1 MLREVINHMT
11 ASGLLLLLFHP
22 SSFITHPLADM
33 FLLQANTTALFS
45 VADLQLIAP
54 ELILTV
60 CACIALVMEVVLP
73 YRKSKLIAYFS
84 LIGVGFAGISLG
96 VQYWYL
102 RDVLPLDGFYG
113 MVRIDGFA
121 LIFKSIFLVAAA
133 QAIAVST
140 RYLDIE
146 GEQHGEYYALVL
158 FATVGMM
165 FLACGYD
172 LISLYISLELM
183 ALTFYVLVA
192 FTKREKRSNEAAM
205 KYFLLG
211 AFSSGVLLYGMSLL
225 YGIAGSTNLAEIGR
239 SVAAIAGTVGDSGE
253 TVTASLRPMLLLGMI
268 ALAAGLFFKIAAVPF
283 HMWAPDAYE
292 GAPTSVTA
300 FLSTGSK
307 AASFALYARIFI
319 EALNTMRA
327 DWAPLLGLVAAITIM
342 VGNWAAVTQENS
354 KRLLAYSSISNAGYL
369 LLGLVAGNSYGYIG
383 LMIYLLVYTLMNM
396 GAFGIIISLR
406 RRGII
411 GDNVDDMTGLAHK
424 APGMAAMMAI
434 FMLSLGGL
442 PMTGGFIGKYF
453 LFGGLL
459 QRGKADGKTWYYW
472 LAAWAI
478 INTVVSFYYYI
489 RFIKVMYLGDRVAD
503 DQPLALSP
511 ALRAA
516 LVASLVGILFIGLYP
531 QPLIEIVQR
540 LVAPLAALG
549 PLGLK

>member
-1 MLREVINHMT
+1 ML
-11 ASGLLLLLFHP
+11 
-22 SSFITHPLADM
+22 
-33 FLLQANTTALFS
+33 LLQANSTSLIN

-60 CACIALVMEVVLP
+60 CACVALVMEVVLP
-73 YRKSKLIAYFS
+73 YRKSKLTAYFS
-84 LIGVGFAGISLG
+84 LVGLLLAFVSLA
-96 VQYWYL
+96 VQWWYMGSS
-102 RDVLPLDGFYG
+102 LPFEGFYG

-121 LIFKSIFLVAAA
+121 LLFKAIFLVSAGL
-133 QAIAVST
+133 AVGIST

-172 LISLYISLELM
+172 LIALYISLELM

-192 FTKREKRSNEAAM
+192 FTKREKKSNEAAM

-225 YGIAGSTNLAEIGR
+225 YGVAGSTNLGDIGN
-239 SVAAIAGTVGDSGE
+239 TVGQLVPQIQSAIESAKTPNVDPDAIIG
-253 TVTASLRPMLLLGMI
+253 LRPLLLLGMI
-268 ALAAGLFFKIAAVPF
+268 ALGAGLFFKVAAVPF
-283 HMWAPDAYE
+283 HMWAPDVYE

-319 EALNTMRA
+319 EALGGMRA

-369 LLGLVAGNSYGYIG
+369 LLGLVAGNLYGYIG
-383 LMIYLLVYTLMNM
+383 LIIYLFVYTLMNM
-396 GAFGIIISLR
+396 GAFGVIISLR

-411 GDNVDDMTGLAHK
+411 GDNVDDLTGLGQK
-424 APGMAAMMAI
+424 APLLAAMMAV

-453 LFGGLL
+453 LFGGLI
-459 QRGKADGKTWYYW
+459 QRGTGPGGKSWYIW
-472 LAAWAI
+472 LAVWAI
-478 INTVVSFYYYI
+478 INTVVSFYYYV
-489 RFIKVMYLGDRVAD
+489 RFIRVMYLGDRIAD
-503 DQPLALSP
+503 NKPLALSP
-511 ALRAA
+511 VLQTA
-516 LVASLVGILFIGLYP
+516 LVVSLVGIIFVGVYP
-531 QPLIEIVQR
+531 QPFIQLAQQLIS
-540 LVAPLAALG
+540 PLASLGALAM
-549 PLGLK
+549 K

>member
-1 MLREVINHMT
+1 
-11 ASGLLLLLFHP
+11 
-22 SSFITHPLADM
+22 M
-33 FLLQANTTALFS
+33 FLLQANSTGLFNLG
-45 VADLQLIAP
+45 DLQLIVP

-60 CACIALVMEVVLP
+60 CACLALVMEVVLP
-73 YRKSKLIAYFS
+73 YRKSKQVAYFS
-84 LIGVGFAGISLG
+84 LAGIALAAVSLV
-96 VQYWYL
+96 VQYL
-102 RDVLPLDGFYG
+102 SGTGTPIDGFYG
-113 MVRIDGFA
+113 MIRLDGFA
-121 LIFKSIFLVAAA
+121 FVFQGIFLVGAAL
-133 QAIAVST
+133 AIAIST

-165 FLACGYD
+165 FLACGFD
-172 LISLYISLELM
+172 LITLYISLELM

-225 YGIAGSTNLAEIGR
+225 YGVAGSTNLGEIGR
-239 SVAAIAGTVGDSGE
+239 AVAEIAGSATQTGE
-253 TVTASLRPMLLLGMI
+253 ASLRPMLLLGMI
-268 ALAAGLFFKIAAVPF
+268 ALAAGLFFKVAAVPF

-300 FLSTGSK
+300 FLSTASK
-307 AASFALYARIFI
+307 AASFALYARIFM
-319 EALNTMRA
+319 EALNSIRA

-369 LLGLVAGNSYGYIG
+369 LLGLVAGNTYGYIG
-383 LMIYLLVYTLMNM
+383 LVIYLLVYTFMNM

-411 GDNVDDMTGLAHK
+411 GDNVDDLTGLAHK
-424 APGMAAMMAI
+424 APGMAAMMAV

-442 PMTGGFIGKYF
+442 PMTGGFIGKWYLLYG
-453 LFGGLL
+453 LFD
-459 QRGKADGKTWYYW
+459 RGYTDKKNWYYW
-472 LAAWAI
+472 LAGWAA
-478 INTVVSFYYYI
+478 INIVVSFYYYV
-489 RFIKVMYLGDRVAD
+489 RFIKVMYLGDTIAD
-503 DQPLALSP
+503 DKPLSLSP
-511 ALRAA
+511 ALRTA
-516 LVASLVGILFIGLYP
+516 LVVSLVGIIFIGVYP

-540 LVAPLAALG
+540 LVTR
-549 PLGLK
+549 

>member
-1 MLREVINHMT
+1 
-11 ASGLLLLLFHP
+11 
-22 SSFITHPLADM
+22 M
-33 FLLQANTTALFS
+33 FLFQANTTALFS

-60 CACIALVMEVVLP
+60 CACVALVMEVILP

-84 LIGVGFAGISLG
+84 LVGVAVAGVSLG
-96 VQYWYL
+96 VQYWYT
-102 RDVLPLDGFYG
+102 RDALPLDGFYG

-121 LIFKSIFLVAAA
+121 LIFKSIFLVGAA
-133 QAIAVST
+133 QAIAIST

-225 YGIAGSTNLAEIGR
+225 YGIAGSTNLGEIGR
-239 SVAAIAGTVGDSGE
+239 GVATIAATMGDSSE
-253 TVTASLRPMLLLGMI
+253 PVTASLRPMLLLGMI

-424 APGMAAMMAI
+424 APGMAAMMAV

-442 PMTGGFIGKYF
+442 PITGGFIGKYF

-503 DQPLALSP
+503 DKPLSLSP
-511 ALRAA
+511 ALQAA
-516 LVASLVGILFIGLYP
+516 LVASLVGILFIGVYP

-540 LVAPLAALG
+540 LVAPLAALA

>member
-1 MLREVINHMT
+1 MNSIYAIAMVLQ
-11 ASGLLLLLFHP
+11 P
-22 SSFITHPLADM
+22 SSFSLHPSALA
-33 FLLQANTTALFS
+33 LQANTTALFDLS
-45 VADLQLIAP
+45 DLQLIAP
-54 ELILTV
+54 ALILTV
-60 CACIALVMEVVLP
+60 CACVALVMEVVLP
-73 YRKSKLIAYFS
+73 YRKSKLIAHFS
-84 LIGVGFAGISLG
+84 LIGIALAAVSLG
-96 VQYWYL
+96 LQWWYS

-113 MVRIDGFA
+113 MIRIDGFA
-121 LIFKSIFLVAAA
+121 LLFNFIFLVSAAL
-133 QAIAVST
+133 AIAIST

-146 GEQHGEYYALVL
+146 GEQHGEFYALVL

-165 FLACGYD
+165 FLASGYD
-172 LISLYISLELM
+172 LLVLYISLELM

-192 FTKREKRSNEAAM
+192 FTKREKRSNEAGM

-211 AFSSGVLLYGMSLL
+211 AFSSGILLYGMSLL
-225 YGIAGSTNLAEIGR
+225 YGVAGSTNLGEIGR
-239 SVAAIAGTVGDSGE
+239 ALGALAGSAGDVAPDAT
-253 TVTASLRPMLLLGMI
+253 LRPLLLLGMI

-307 AASFALYARIFI
+307 AASFALYARIFV
-319 EALNTMRA
+319 EALPSMRV
-327 DWAPLLGLVAAITIM
+327 DWAPLLGLVAALTIL

-369 LLGLVAGNSYGYIG
+369 LLGLVAGNAYGYLG
-383 LMIYLLVYTLMNM
+383 LLIYLFVYTLMNM

-406 RRGII
+406 RKGIV
-411 GDNVDDMTGLAHK
+411 GDNVDDLTGLAQK
-424 APGMAAMMAI
+424 APAMAAMMTV

-459 QRGKADGKTWYYW
+459 QRGSTDGKSWYYW
-472 LAAWAI
+472 LALWAI
-478 INTVVSFYYYI
+478 INTVVSFYYYV

-503 DQPLALSP
+503 DRPLSLSP

-516 LVASLVGILFIGLYP
+516 LVLSLVGIIFVGVFP
-531 QPLIEIVQR
+531 QPFISIAQKLIAPFAAISP
-540 LVAPLAALG
+540 VAV
-549 PLGLK
+549 K

>member
-1 MLREVINHMT
+1 M
-11 ASGLLLLLFHP
+11 LLF
-22 SSFITHPLADM
+22 
-33 FLLQANTTALFS
+33 QANTTELFS
-45 VADLQLIAP
+45 IADLQLIAP
-54 ELILTV
+54 ELILTA
-60 CACIALVMEVVLP
+60 CACLALVMEVVLP
-73 YRKSKLIAYFS
+73 YRKSKLVAYFA
-84 LIGVGFAGISLG
+84 LAGIALAGVSLG
-96 VQYWYL
+96 AQFWFTK
-102 RDVLPLDGFYG
+102 DILPLSGFFG
-113 MVRIDGFA
+113 TVRIDGFA
-121 LIFKSIFLVAAA
+121 LVFKAIFIIAAGLAVA
-133 QAIAVST
+133 IST

-146 GEQHGEYYALVL
+146 GEQHGEYYALLL

-172 LISLYISLELM
+172 LIVLYISLELM

-225 YGIAGSTNLAEIGR
+225 FGIAGSTNLGEIGQ
-239 SVAAIAGTVGDSGE
+239 SLGAIAASSTDASS
-253 TVTASLRPMLLLGMI
+253 SLRPILLLGMI

-319 EALNTMRA
+319 EALPSLRD

-369 LLGLVAGNSYGYIG
+369 LLGLVAGNTYGYVG
-383 LMIYLLVYTLMNM
+383 LVIYLLVYTLMNM
-396 GAFGIIISLR
+396 GAFGIVISLR

-411 GDNVDDMTGLAHK
+411 GDNVNDMSGLAQK
-424 APGMAAMMAI
+424 APGMAAMMAV

-459 QRGKADGKTWYYW
+459 QRGAADGKSWYYW
-472 LAAWAI
+472 LAGWAI

-489 RFIKVMYLGDRVAD
+489 RFIKVMYLGDRLAD
-503 DQPLALSP
+503 DKPLSLSP
-511 ALRAA
+511 ALQTA
-516 LVASLVGILFIGLYP
+516 LVASLVGIIFIGVYP
-531 QPLIEIVQR
+531 QPLIDVVQR
-540 LVAPLAALG
+540 LIG
-549 PLGLK
+549 R

>member
-1 MLREVINHMT
+1 M
-11 ASGLLLLLFHP
+11 
-22 SSFITHPLADM
+22 
-33 FLLQANTTALFS
+33 LLQANTTALFEL
-45 VADLQLIAP
+45 ADLQLIAP

-60 CACIALVMEVVLP
+60 CACVALVMEVVLP
-73 YRKSKLIAYFS
+73 YRKSRLVAHFA
-84 LIGVGFAGISLG
+84 LVGVGLAAVSLG
-96 VQYWYL
+96 LQWWYT
-102 RDVLPLDGFYG
+102 RDLLPLEGFYG

-121 LIFKSIFLVAAA
+121 LLFKSIFLVSAGL
-133 QAIAVST
+133 AIAISI
-140 RYLDIE
+140 RYLEIE
-146 GEQHGEYYALVL
+146 GEQHGEFYALVL

-165 FLACGYD
+165 FLGCGYD
-172 LISLYISLELM
+172 LIALYIALELM

-192 FTKREKRSNEAAM
+192 FTKRERRSNEAAM

-225 YGIAGSTNLAEIGR
+225 YGVSGSTNLGEIGR
-239 SVAAIAGTVGDSGE
+239 AVGAIVGTITRDTPTLEG
-253 TVTASLRPMLLLGMI
+253 SLRPMLLLAMI

-319 EALNTMRA
+319 EALPAMRV

-369 LLGLVAGNSYGYIG
+369 LLGLVAGNTYGYLG
-383 LMIYLLVYTLMNM
+383 LLIYLFVYTLMNM

-411 GDNVDDMTGLAHK
+411 GDNVDDLSGLAQK
-424 APGMAAMMAI
+424 APAMAAMMGV

-453 LFGGLL
+453 WFGGLL
-459 QRGKADGKTWYYW
+459 QRGSADGKNWYYW
-472 LAAWAI
+472 LAVWAI
-478 INTVVSFYYYI
+478 INTVVSFYYYV
-489 RFIKVMYLGDRVAD
+489 RFIKVMYLGDRLAD
-503 DQPLALSP
+503 ERPLAMSNG
-511 ALRAA
+511 LRAA
-516 LVASLVGILFIGLYP
+516 LVVSVVGIIFVGVFP
-531 QPLIEIVQR
+531 QPFISIAEKLIEPFGVIGAIANR
-540 LVAPLAALG
+540 
-549 PLGLK
+549 

>member
-1 MLREVINHMT
+1 
-11 ASGLLLLLFHP
+11 
-22 SSFITHPLADM
+22 M
-33 FLLQANTTALFS
+33 FLLQANTTSLFNPS
-45 VADLQLIAP
+45 DLQLIAP

-60 CACIALVMEVVLP
+60 CACIALVMEVILP
-73 YRKSKLIAYFS
+73 REKSKMIAHVALGGIALAF
-84 LIGVGFAGISLG
+84 ISLYIQLAQMG
-96 VQYWYL
+96 GTYKVWSIASL
-102 RDVLPLDGFYG
+102 TSVDGFYG

-121 LIFKSIFLVAAA
+121 ILFKAIFLIAAA
-133 QAIAVST
+133 LAIAIST

-158 FATVGMM
+158 FATVGML
-165 FLACGYD
+165 FLACGHD

-211 AFSSGVLLYGMSLL
+211 AFSSGILLYGMSLL
-225 YGIAGSTNLAEIGR
+225 YGITGSTNLGEIAQ
-239 SVAAIAGTVGDSGE
+239 SVGQIVSAAPDE
-253 TVTASLRPMLLLGMI
+253 TGAAAVSLRPILLLGMI
-268 ALAAGLFFKIAAVPF
+268 SLAAGLFFKISAVPF

-307 AASFALYARIFI
+307 AASFALYARIFV
-319 EALNTMRA
+319 EALGAMRV
-327 DWAPLLGLVAAITIM
+327 DWAPLLGLVAAITIL
-342 VGNWAAVTQENS
+342 VGNWGAITQDNS

-369 LLGLVAGNSYGYIG
+369 LLGLIAGNEFGYNG
-383 LMIYLLVYTLMNM
+383 LIIYLLVYTFMNM

-411 GDNVDDMTGLAHK
+411 GDNVDDLTGLAHK
-424 APGMAAMMAI
+424 APAMAAMMAV

-459 QRGKADGKTWYYW
+459 QRGKEDGKSWYYW
-472 LAAWAI
+472 LAGWAI
-478 INTVVSFYYYI
+478 INTVVSFYYYV
-489 RFIKVMYLGDRVAD
+489 RFIKVMYLGDRIAD
-503 DQPLALSP
+503 DKPLSLSP
-511 ALRAA
+511 ALQTA
-516 LVASLVGILFIGLYP
+516 LVFSLVGILFIGVYP

-540 LVAPLAALG
+540 LLAR
-549 PLGLK
+549 

>member
-1 MLREVINHMT
+1 MPAFFN
-11 ASGLLLLLFHP
+11 LF
-22 SSFITHPLADM
+22 L
-33 FLLQANTTALFS
+33 LLQANTTSLFN
-45 VADLQLIAP
+45 VADLQLIGP

-60 CACIALVMEVVLP
+60 CACVVLVMEVILP
-73 YRKSKLIAYFS
+73 YRQSKVTAYFS
-84 LIGVGFAGISLG
+84 LVGIALAAVSLG
-96 VQYWYL
+96 VQWWL
-102 RDVLPLDGFYG
+102 VGDSLPLTGFYG

-121 LIFKSIFLVAAA
+121 LLFKAIFLIAAA
-133 QAIAVST
+133 LAIAIST

-158 FATVGMM
+158 FATVGML

-172 LISLYISLELM
+172 LIVLYISLELM

-211 AFSSGVLLYGMSLL
+211 AFSSGILLYGMSLI
-225 YGIAGSTNLAEIGR
+225 YGIAGSTNLGEIGT
-239 SVAAIAGTVGDSGE
+239 SLGQIVAAQDSADAAGGLAT
-253 TVTASLRPMLLLGMI
+253 LRPLLLLGMI
-268 ALAAGLFFKIAAVPF
+268 TLAAGLFFKIAAVPF

-307 AASFALYARIFI
+307 AASFALYARIFM
-319 EALNTMRA
+319 EALPAMRV
-327 DWAPLLGLVAAITIM
+327 DWAPLLGLVAALTIM
-342 VGNWAAVTQENS
+342 VGNWAAVTQDNS

-369 LLGLVAGNSYGYIG
+369 LLGLVASNTYGYVG
-383 LMIYLLVYTLMNM
+383 LLIYLLVYTLMNM

-411 GDNVDDMTGLAHK
+411 GDNVEDMAGLAQK
-424 APGMAAMMAI
+424 APWMALMMAV

-459 QRGKADGKTWYYW
+459 QRGQADGKNWYYW
-472 LAAWAI
+472 LALWAI

-489 RFIKVMYLGDRVAD
+489 RFIKVMYLGDRIAD
-503 DQPLALSP
+503 DKPLELSP
-511 ALRAA
+511 ALRTA
-516 LVASLVGILFIGLYP
+516 LVASLVGIIFIGIYP
-531 QPLIEIVQR
+531 QPFISIAQR
-540 LVAPLAALG
+540 LLSP
-549 PLGLK
+549 

>member
-1 MLREVINHMT
+1 
-11 ASGLLLLLFHP
+11 
-22 SSFITHPLADM
+22 M
-33 FLLQANTTALFS
+33 FLLQANTTELLS

-60 CACIALVMEVVLP
+60 CACLALVMEVILP
-73 YRKSKLIAYFS
+73 YRKSKVVAYFA
-84 LIGVGFAGISLG
+84 LAGIALAGVSLG
-96 VQYWYL
+96 IQFWFSK
-102 RDVLPLDGFYG
+102 DILPLSGFYG
-113 MVRIDGFA
+113 TVRIDGFA
-121 LIFKSIFLVAAA
+121 LVFKAIFIIAAGLAVA
-133 QAIAVST
+133 IST

-172 LISLYISLELM
+172 LIVLYISLELM

-192 FTKREKRSNEAAM
+192 YTKREKRSNEAAM

-225 YGIAGSTNLAEIGR
+225 YGIAGSTNLGQIGQ
-239 SVAAIAGTVGDSGE
+239 SLGAITAGASDASS
-253 TVTASLRPMLLLGMI
+253 SLRPILLLGMI

-307 AASFALYARIFI
+307 AASFALYARIFV
-319 EALNTMRA
+319 EALPSLRD

-369 LLGLVAGNSYGYIG
+369 LLGLVAGNTYGYVG
-383 LMIYLLVYTLMNM
+383 LVIYLLVYTLMNM
-396 GAFGIIISLR
+396 GAFGIVISLR

-411 GDNVDDMTGLAHK
+411 GDNVNDMSGLAQK
-424 APGMAAMMAI
+424 APGMAAMMAV

-459 QRGKADGKTWYYW
+459 QRGAADGKSWYYW
-472 LAAWAI
+472 LAGWAI
-478 INTVVSFYYYI
+478 INTVVSFYYYV
-489 RFIKVMYLGDRVAD
+489 RFIKVMYLGDRLAD
-503 DQPLALSP
+503 DKPLSLSP
-511 ALRAA
+511 ALQTA
-516 LVASLVGILFIGLYP
+516 LVASLVGIIFIGIYP
-531 QPLIEIVQR
+531 QPVIDVVQR
-540 LVAPLAALG
+540 LIG
-549 PLGLK
+549 R

>member
-1 MLREVINHMT
+1 ML
-11 ASGLLLLLFHP
+11 
-22 SSFITHPLADM
+22 
-33 FLLQANTTALFS
+33 LLQANATGLFNL
-45 VADLQLIAP
+45 ADLQLIVP

-73 YRKSKLIAYFS
+73 YRKSKVIAYFS
-84 LIGVGFAGISLG
+84 LVGIGLAAASLV
-96 VQYWYL
+96 VQYL
-102 RDVLPLDGFYG
+102 SRDAFPLDGFFG
-113 MVRIDGFA
+113 MIRIDGFA
-121 LIFKSIFLVAAA
+121 LVFKSIFLVGAAL
-133 QAIAVST
+133 AIAVST

-172 LISLYISLELM
+172 LITLYISLELM

-225 YGIAGSTNLAEIGR
+225 YGVAGSTNLGEIGR
-239 SVAAIAGTVGDSGE
+239 SIAVIVGSAGE
-253 TVTASLRPMLLLGMI
+253 TGASLRPMLLLGMI
-268 ALAAGLFFKIAAVPF
+268 ALAAGLFFKVAAVPF

-300 FLSTGSK
+300 FLSTASK
-307 AASFALYARIFI
+307 AASFALYARIFM
-319 EALNTMRA
+319 EALNSMRA

-342 VGNWAAVTQENS
+342 VGNWAAVTQENA

-369 LLGLVAGNSYGYIG
+369 LLGLVAGNRYGYIG
-383 LMIYLLVYTLMNM
+383 LTIYLLVYTFMNM

-406 RRGII
+406 RRGIV
-411 GDNVDDMTGLAHK
+411 GDNVDDLTGLAHK
-424 APGMAAMMAI
+424 APGMAAMMAV

-442 PMTGGFIGKYF
+442 PMTGGFIGKWYLLYG
-453 LFGGLL
+453 LFD
-459 QRGKADGKTWYYW
+459 RGKADGKNWYYW
-472 LAAWAI
+472 LAGWAA
-478 INTVVSFYYYI
+478 INIVVSFYYYV

-503 DQPLALSP
+503 DKPLALSR
-511 ALRAA
+511 ALQTA
-516 LVASLVGILFIGLYP
+516 LVVSVVGIIFIGVYP

-540 LVAPLAALG
+540 LMAH
-549 PLGLK
+549 

>member
-1 MLREVINHMT
+1 
-11 ASGLLLLLFHP
+11 
-22 SSFITHPLADM
+22 M
-33 FLLQANTTALFS
+33 FLLQANTTSLFTVS
-45 VADLQLIAP
+45 DLQLIIP
-54 ELILTV
+54 ELILTMV
-60 CACIALVMEVVLP
+60 ACIVLVMEVILP
-73 YRKSKLIAYFS
+73 YRKTMLTAYMA
-84 LIGVGFAGISLG
+84 LIGIALAAISLG
-96 VQYWYL
+96 VQWWS
-102 RDVLPLDGFYG
+102 VGSGSVDGFYG

-121 LIFKSIFLVAAA
+121 LLFKAIFLVAAGL
-133 QAIAVST
+133 AIGIST

-172 LISLYISLELM
+172 FISLYISLELM

-192 FTKREKRSNEAAM
+192 FTKREKKSNEAAM

-225 YGIAGSTNLAEIGR
+225 YGVAGSTNIGQVGQAVGTAMQSAQAELTGGGTPGD
-239 SVAAIAGTVGDSGE
+239 IAG
-253 TVTASLRPMLLLGMI
+253 LRPMLLLGMI
-268 ALAAGLFFKIAAVPF
+268 ALAAGLFFKVAAVPF
-283 HMWAPDAYE
+283 HMWAPDVYE

-307 AASFALYARIFI
+307 AASFALYARIFT
-319 EALNTMRA
+319 EALNGMRA

-383 LMIYLLVYTLMNM
+383 LVIYLFVYTLMNM
-396 GAFGIIISLR
+396 GAFGVIISLR

-411 GDNVDDMTGLAHK
+411 GDNVDDLTGLAQK
-424 APGMAAMMAI
+424 APGLAAMMAV

-442 PMTGGFIGKYF
+442 PATGGFIGKYF
-453 LFGGLL
+453 LFGGLI
-459 QRGKADGKTWYYW
+459 QRGATDGRSWYIW
-472 LAAWAI
+472 LAIWGI
-478 INTVVSFYYYI
+478 LNTVVSFYYYV

-503 DQPLALSP
+503 QRPLALSP
-511 ALRAA
+511 ALRTA
-516 LVASLVGILFIGLYP
+516 LVVALAGIVIVGVYP
-531 QPLIEIVQR
+531 QPFIKLAQQLI
-540 LVAPLAALG
+540 
-549 PLGLK
+549 K

>member
-1 MLREVINHMT
+1 
-11 ASGLLLLLFHP
+11 
-22 SSFITHPLADM
+22 M
-33 FLLQANTTALFS
+33 FFLQANTTALFNP
-45 VADLQLIAP
+45 ADLQLIAP

-60 CACIALVMEVVLP
+60 CACLALVMEVILP
-73 YRKSKLIAYFS
+73 YRKSKLVAYFA
-84 LIGVGFAGISLG
+84 LLGVGLAFVSLG
-96 VQYWYL
+96 LQWWSVS
-102 RDVLPLDGFYG
+102 DSLPLDGFYG

-121 LIFKSIFLVAAA
+121 LLFKAIFLVGAAL
-133 QAIAVST
+133 AIAIST

-172 LISLYISLELM
+172 LITLYISLELM

-211 AFSSGVLLYGMSLL
+211 AFSSGILLYGMSLL
-225 YGIAGSTNLAEIGR
+225 YGIAGSTNLGEIGH
-239 SVAAIAGTVGDSGE
+239 SVATIASATPLGEAVGP
-253 TVTASLRPMLLLGMI
+253 SLRPMLLLGMI

-319 EALNTMRA
+319 EALNSMRA

-369 LLGLVAGNSYGYIG
+369 LLGLVAGNSYGYTG
-383 LMIYLLVYTLMNM
+383 LIIYLLVYTLMNM
-396 GAFGIIISLR
+396 GAFGIVISLR

-411 GDNVDDMTGLAHK
+411 GDNVDDMAGLAQK
-424 APGMAAMMAI
+424 APGMAAMMTI

-442 PMTGGFIGKYF
+442 PITGGFIGKYF

-459 QRGKADGKTWYYW
+459 QRGAAEGKSWYYW
-472 LAAWAI
+472 LAGWAI

-489 RFIKVMYLGDRVAD
+489 RFIKVMYLGDRIAD
-503 DQPLALSP
+503 DRPLALSP
-511 ALRAA
+511 ALQTA
-516 LVASLVGILFIGLYP
+516 LAVSVAGIIFIGVYP
-531 QPLIEIVQR
+531 QPLINLTQKLI
-540 LVAPLAALG
+540 APLAAIG
-549 PLGLK
+549 AVALK